1 MLGIVRQLRSRMS
14 LSSGPV
20 PREGD
25 SAESPGRT
33 RSPRSLRWVVSA
45 QSQSERSEL
54 RLPSPPTPPLR
65 NDANLIGV
73 DLLLC
78 VQCPVCLI
86 NRQGHTLESNNAVKR
101 LLNAL
106 PATSFLD
113 ILPLQEQMRAR
124 SFLTG
129 SEASGEARFF
139 SSQHERTGHRLVEWT
154 VTATPRPGLFVVTGR
169 YSLSR

>member
-1 MLGIVRQLRSRMS
+1 MS

-45 QSQSERSEL
+45 QSERSEL
-54 RLPSPPTPPLR
+54 RLPSPPTPRLR
-65 NDANLIGV
+65 TDANLSGV

-106 PATSFLD
+106 AATSFLD
-113 ILPLQEQMRAR
+113 FLPPQEQMRAR
-124 SFLTG
+124 SFLTV

-169 YSLSR
+169 CSLSR